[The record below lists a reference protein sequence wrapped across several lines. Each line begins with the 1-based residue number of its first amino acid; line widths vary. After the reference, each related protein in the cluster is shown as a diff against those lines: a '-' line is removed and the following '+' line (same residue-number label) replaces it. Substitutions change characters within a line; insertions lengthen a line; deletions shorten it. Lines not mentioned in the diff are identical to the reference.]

1 MLKLKVAQIVP
12 KVDQNVAKTVFIWQ
26 GMFFKIAQKYIW
38 ATIETKYLIQN
49 FRISPNLVTLKT
61 DTANLTRSVG

>member
-38 ATIETKYLIQN
+38 ATFETKYFI
-49 FRISPNLVTLKT
+49 
-61 DTANLTRSVG
+61 